1 MRARR
6 VFCRS
11 RFSVL
16 HSPPCTASTITART
30 TSEPVVALFFAAIRS
45 PLDAV
50 HRAAGELRGVAEI
63 ALDAQQLVV
72 LRDAI
77 GAARAAG
84 LDLARV
90 RGDREI
96 GDERVL
102 GLAASMRNDGLIA
115 VHARHLDRLE
125 GLGHGADLVQLDQD
139 RVRDILLDAAAE
151 E

>member
-16 HSPPCTASTITART
+16 HSPPCTANTITPIAASASTTRT
-30 TSEPVVALFFAAIRS
+30 TSEPVVALFFAATRS

-63 ALDAQQLVV
+63 ALDAQQLIV
-72 LRDAI
+72 LRDTI

-90 RGDREI
+90 RRDSEV
-96 GDERVL
+96 GDEC
-102 GLAASMRNDGLIA
+102 
-115 VHARHLDRLE
+115 
-125 GLGHGADLVQLDQD
+125 
-139 RVRDILLDAAAE
+139 
-151 E
+151 